1 MEALGLM
8 EVLGRVGAVEALD
21 AALKA
26 AEVHLLKMVRT
37 GGGLTTILI
46 TGEVAAVK
54 AAVDAGGAAA
64 DPISQLVSVH
74 VIPRPDRSISGLI
87 DEKDPDRYDPM
98 SFAYLSDDNQTGRDS
113 GRGTKPVKETVRPA
127 KETVR
132 QAKEAVRQEKEILP
146 EKAVLKKEPEPAG
159 KELKDMTVGELR
171 SLARNTEGYPLS
183 RQEIRYARKD
193 ELIDGFEH
201 VKK

>member
-74 VIPRPDRSISGLI
+74 VIPRPDRSISGLVN
-87 DEKDPDRYDPM
+87 ENDPERYDPM
-98 SFAYLSDDNQTGRDS
+98 SFDYLSDDNQTGRLS
-113 GRGTKPVKETVRPA
+113 GGRTAPAEEEIRIVKE
-127 KETVR
+127 
-132 QAKEAVRQEKEILP
+132 EARP
-146 EKAVLKKEPEPAG
+146 EKKIIPEKTVSAKEPEPAG